1 MNALSSTLEQMFIRQ
16 GIPYRIIGGLKF
28 FDRKEVKD
36 ILAYLAVLNNPDD
49 SLRLRRIIN
58 EPKRGIGEA
67 TMNTA
72 QQVAEAWDNRCTA
85 PCKRPRNM
93 PLFPVN
99 PVP

>member
-36 ILAYLAVLNNPDD
+36 ILAYLAVLNNPND

-67 TMNTA
+67 SRWRK
-72 QQVAEAWDNRCTA
+72 AWDNRCTA